1 MVGWLCMSSV
11 VLKKKTVVI
20 CNFPRFSGEIWM
32 PFLWAQAKTYYELY
46 GSRKDEW
53 TWFPCY
59 ADVYSTEYTQQIK
72 GLLINSDP
80 DVFAISLYVW
90 NYTLAHEIAAWV
102 KSVWPKCI
110 IISGGPHQYFKH
122 DLNWFKEHPHLDAS
136 LPGDCYG
143 EQCFL
148 EVLDNYDDATAT
160 VDWTKVTD
168 MYYPSKSRMVL
179 SNKVSMSRA
188 ERKVYK
194 FDWSGFDA
202 QLGPMIDF
210 VRFQQQHFPNSMLLS
225 VLETTRGCPYGCTYC
240 DWGGGTS
247 TTVLQKSL
255 PTVKTDIDALMN
267 FDLTYIYL
275 ADANFGIFGERDVD
289 VMQYIAYQKIKT
301 RQWFGVGFGG
311 YAKTENKL
319 EYIRDILAIDI
330 DNNIS
335 MTKELKISMQ
345 TLDEEVLKNIDRKNI
360 DLDNQLDVF
369 EPLSK
374 NKKLP
379 LYVEMIMGLPG
390 IDLEKYYYE
399 LDILGERHLSVQW
412 FEWILLPETPA
423 YAGSYRE
430 QYGIKTIIKKKGWAV
445 KEEGSEREVVIGCK
459 SYSTGDYLQMILSN
473 SLYHLF
479 VLGGFQKDTISWIRK
494 NHNLGYGQI
503 SRDIYENFFRQHE
516 YKNEAQIRW
525 EKILTD
531 SDSPCV
537 FDVGHQN
544 VYGAYYFVALV
555 FTDPIFANNL
565 IEYLQSKYNVPAD
578 IVNGDLILNI
588 NSINYGKKI
597 VNWLYTI
604 NYKKDISFQ
613 QNDVHSLIGA
623 FRTYI
628 DAGNT
633 MRGKKKLFGLFK
645 CGQ

>member
-1 MVGWLCMSSV
+1 VAWLYMSSQNPR
-11 VLKKKTVVI
+11 KKTVVV

-32 PFLWAQAKTYYELY
+32 PFLWAQAKTYYEIY
-46 GSRKDEW
+46 GARSSEW
-53 TWFPCY
+53 EWFPCY
-59 ADVYSTEYTQQIK
+59 TDVYSAEYTQQIK
-72 GLLINSDP
+72 GLLINSKP

-110 IISGGPHQYFKH
+110 VISGGPHQYFKH
-122 DLNWFKEHPHLDAS
+122 NLNWFKEHSHLDAS

-148 EVLDNYDDATAT
+148 EVLDHYDDATAT

-168 MYYPSKSRMVL
+168 MYYPSKSRLVL

-194 FDWSGFDA
+194 FDWSSFDA
-202 QLGPMIDF
+202 QLVHLKDF
-210 VRFQQQHFPNSMLLS
+210 ANFQKQHFPNSMLLS

-247 TTVLQKSL
+247 TTVLQKTL
-255 PTVKTDIDALMN
+255 PTVKRDIDALMN
-267 FDLTYIYL
+267 FNLTYIYL
-275 ADANFGIFGERDVD
+275 ADANFGIFGQRDVD
-289 VMQYIAYQKIKT
+289 IMQYVAYQKIKT

-335 MTKELKISMQ
+335 MTKELKLSMQ
-345 TLDEEVLKNIDRKNI
+345 TLDNQVLENIDRKNI
-360 DLDNQLDVF
+360 DLDKQLEVYT
-369 EPLSK
+369 PLSQ

-390 IDLEKYYYE
+390 IDLDKYYYE
-399 LDILGERHLSVQW
+399 LDVLGERHLSVQW

-423 YAGSYRE
+423 YARSYRE
-430 QYGIKTIIKKKGWAV
+430 QYGIKTITKKKGWAV
-445 KEEGSEREVVIGCK
+445 KEEGSEREVVVGCK
-459 SYSTGDYLQMILSN
+459 SFTDQDYLQMILSN

-479 VLGGFQKDTISWIRK
+479 VLGGFQKNTVDWIRL
-494 NHNLGYGQI
+494 NYNLGYGQI
-503 SRDIYENFFRQHE
+503 SRDIYENFFMQHQ
-516 YKNEAQIRW
+516 YKNGVYDRW
-525 EKILTD
+525 KEIID
-531 SDSPCV
+531 NSDIPCV
-537 FDVGHQN
+537 FDVDGQS

-555 FTDPIFANNL
+555 FADSIFANNL
-565 IEYLQSKYNVPAD
+565 ITYLQSKYNIPKD
-578 IVNGDLILNI
+578 IVSAEKELNI
-588 NSINYGKKI
+588 NAKNYGRIMIKG
-597 VNWLYTI
+597 LYTV

-613 QNDVHSLIGA
+613 KDDVHSMIGA

-628 DAGNT
+628 DAGST
-633 MRGKKKLFGLFK
+633 MRGKKKLFGLINVDD
-645 CGQ
+645 

>member
-1 MVGWLCMSSV
+1 MSKH
-11 VLKKKTVVI
+11 KKNIVI
-20 CNFPRFSGEIWM
+20 CNFPRFSGEIWI

-46 GSRKDEW
+46 GSRTDEW
-53 TWFPCY
+53 NWHPCY
-59 ADVYSTEYTQQIK
+59 ADVYSSEYKEQIK
-72 GLLINSDP
+72 ELLKNSNP
-80 DVFAISLYVW
+80 DIFAISLYVW

-102 KSVWPKCI
+102 KSIWPKCI
-110 IISGGPHQYFKH
+110 VISGGPHQYFKH
-122 DLNWFKEHPHLDAS
+122 NINWFKEHPHLDAS

-148 EVLDNYDDATAT
+148 EVLDNYDDASAT
-160 VDWTKVTD
+160 IDWNKITD

-179 SNKVSMSRA
+179 SNKISMSRA

-194 FDWSGFDA
+194 FDWSSFDA
-202 QLGPMIDF
+202 QLEHLKDF
-210 VRFQQQHFPNSMLLS
+210 ANFQKRHFPNSMLLS

-255 PTVKTDIDALMN
+255 PTVKKDIDSLMH

-275 ADANFGIFGERDVD
+275 ADANFGIFGQRDVD
-289 VMQYIAYQKIKT
+289 IMQYVAYQKIKT

-335 MTKELKISMQ
+335 MTKELKLSMQ
-345 TLDEEVLKNIDRKNI
+345 TLDDQVLENIDRKNI
-360 DLDNQLDVF
+360 DLDKQLEVYT
-369 EPLSK
+369 PLSQ

-390 IDLEKYYYE
+390 ISLDKYYYE
-399 LDILGERHLSVQW
+399 LDVLGERHLSVQW

-423 YAGSYRE
+423 YANAYRQ
-430 QYGIKTIIKKKGWAV
+430 QYGIETIIKKKGWAV
-445 KEEGSEREVVIGCK
+445 KEEGSEREVVVGCK
-459 SYSTGDYLQMILSN
+459 SFTKWDYLQMILSN

-479 VLGGFQKDTISWIRK
+479 VLGGFQKNTVDWIRATHK
-494 NHNLGYGQI
+494 LGYGQI
-503 SRDIYENFFRQHE
+503 SRDIYENFFMQHE
-516 YKNEAQIRW
+516 YKNNVRARW
-525 EKILTD
+525 KEILND
-531 SDSPCV
+531 SDLPCV
-537 FDVGHQN
+537 FDVNNQS

-565 IEYLQSKYNVPAD
+565 IEYLQSKYSVPAD
-578 IVNGDLILNI
+578 IILAEKNLNI
-588 NSINYGKKI
+588 NADNYGKTVI
-597 VNWLYTI
+597 NGLYTV
-604 NYKKDISFQ
+604 NYKKAISFQ
-613 QNDVHSLIGA
+613 KDDVHSLIGA

-633 MRGKKKLFGLFK
+633 MRGRKKLFGLINVDN
-645 CGQ
+645 